1 MAKKRKSDSSLDEVD
16 RSMYTS
22 FCTAANSLSQLYT
35 HSMNQQQHS
44 FRAGQRHALVLSLP
58 LSPFFVVRPLKNQ
71 DSASITWLVLEKLY
85 DSILRR
91 QEGGSRVNTLD
102 IVTYLQ
108 NELEYGL
115 EETPMPPRS
124 PYQSQQSQTAMHS
137 TNIGG
142 VPGHPDH
149 QAKNSVFSN
158 ALSSPVRWS
167 LQQHQL
173 SQGGFFSSNVMS
185 PENED
190 RNSDLMPLGNGAQNS
205 EISYSHNQIRDPN
218 THSVNDSLMD
228 MHADSP
234 HRESSN

>member
-1 MAKKRKSDSSLDEVD
+1 MAKKRKSDTRLDEVD
-16 RSMYTS
+16 RSMYNS

-35 HSMNQQQHS
+35 HSMNQQQFS
-44 FRAGQRHALVLSLP
+44 FHAGQRHAL
-58 LSPFFVVRPLKNQ
+58 
-71 DSASITWLVLEKLY
+71 EKLY
-85 DSILRR
+85 DWILRR

-124 PYQSQQSQTAMHS
+124 PFQSQQSQTTMYS
-137 TNIGG
+137 TDIG

-167 LQQHQL
+167 LQQHPL
-173 SQGGFFSSNVMS
+173 SQGDFFSSNVMS
-185 PENED
+185 
-190 RNSDLMPLGNGAQNS
+190 SGNGARNS
-205 EISYSHNQIRDPN
+205 EISYGHNQIRDPN
-218 THSVNDSLMD
+218 THSVNDLSMD

-234 HRESSN
+234 DRESSY

>member
-1 MAKKRKSDSSLDEVD
+1 
-16 RSMYTS
+16 
-22 FCTAANSLSQLYT
+22 
-35 HSMNQQQHS
+35 
-44 FRAGQRHALVLSLP
+44 
-58 LSPFFVVRPLKNQ
+58 
-71 DSASITWLVLEKLY
+71 
-85 DSILRR
+85 
-91 QEGGSRVNTLD
+91 
-102 IVTYLQ
+102 
-108 NELEYGL
+108 
-115 EETPMPPRS
+115 MPPRSS

-185 PENED
+185 PGNGA

-205 EISYSHNQIRDPN
+205 EISCSHNQIRDPN